1 MTDRNHSL
9 TRGPDSEENNHPRWG
24 RITSLWSLPSNEVT
38 QYLNGT
44 LHTQNENEKK
54 KKENAIGHRIKMWAI
69 LDGEI
74 IERRSIVELSLAIN
88 ISAKTISN
96 KKTEYIKS
104 GKDEFCILG
113 TRIGWGKPPKDAA

>member
-1 MTDRNHSL
+1 MQASKRSL
-9 TRGPDSEENNHPRWG
+9 TRSPDDRDNEHPLWG
-24 RITSLWSLPSNEVT
+24 RITGMWSLPKGEIT
-38 QYLNGT
+38 QYLNGV

-54 KKENAIGHRIKMWAI
+54 KKENAIGHRIKMWAV

-113 TRIGWGKPPKDAA
+113 TRIGWGKPPKG